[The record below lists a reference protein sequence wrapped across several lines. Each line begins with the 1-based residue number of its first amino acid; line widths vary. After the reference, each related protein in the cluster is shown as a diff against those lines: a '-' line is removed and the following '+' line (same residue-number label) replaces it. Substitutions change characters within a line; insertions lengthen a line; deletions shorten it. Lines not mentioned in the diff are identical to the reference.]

1 MSSASRNSSIDLIRT
16 AALIGICVV
25 NLPYLALSDN
35 DPINISTTYDHT
47 AAFLIEFLFQ
57 GKFFLLFS
65 LIFGW
70 GIEIQARSAER
81 AGVPLSSRYFRRM
94 LGLAVLGCLHAT
106 LVFTGD
112 ILLLYSVLGVL
123 IWPLRT
129 LSARGLVKVALLMVL
144 IEILSIGLIVYLF
157 SSAEELTSVYSL
169 GGAFS
174 EATLARLEKWPDTF
188 VFIFLY
194 QGPLAFGAM
203 LLGLAAAKSNFFAPR
218 NAGQQKLRRTLPWLM
233 PLALLI
239 NCFSALVAY
248 ETNLMGLIGLL
259 GTAVGAPM
267 LSAVYL
273 YLLLRCG
280 QWFRLPNVLIEA
292 GRNSLSAYVTQ
303 GILAGLI
310 FSSYGLNL
318 FDSLGNAA
326 LLAIAIALALL
337 AMSLTGLIA
346 QHWGRGPLE
355 AVLRRI
361 TYGAQKIR

>member
-1 MSSASRNSSIDLIRT
+1 MSTASRNSSIDLIRT

-25 NLPYLALSDN
+25 NLPYLALTDSD
-35 DPINISTTYDHT
+35 PTVTSPSYDHT

-123 IWPLRT
+123 IWPLRN
-129 LSARGLVKVALLMVL
+129 LSPRGLVKVAMLMVL
-144 IEILSIGLIVYLF
+144 VELLSIVLIIYLL
-157 SSAEELTSVYSL
+157 SGAEDLAPAYSL

-174 EATLARLEKWPDTF
+174 EATRARLEEWPETF
-188 VFIFLY
+188 GFIFLY

-203 LLGLAAAKSNFFAPR
+203 LMGLAAAKSQFFASNSP
-218 NAGQQKLRRTLPWLM
+218 GQYRLGRALPWLL
-233 PLALLI
+233 PLALFI
-239 NCFSALVAY
+239 NGFSAFVSQ
-248 ETNLMGLIGLL
+248 ENSLMGLIGLL
-259 GTAVGAPM
+259 SVAIGAPL
-267 LSAVYL
+267 LSTVYL

-280 QWFRLPNVLIEA
+280 QWFSLPNVLIEA
-292 GRNSLSAYVTQ
+292 GRNSLSAYVSQ

-310 FSSYGLNL
+310 FSSYGLDL
-318 FDSLGNAA
+318 FDSFGNAA
-326 LLAIAIALALL
+326 LLVIAIALALL

-346 QHWGRGPLE
+346 QRWGRGPLE
-355 AVLRRI
+355 AVLRRF
-361 TYGAQKIR
+361 TYGVKRH

>member
-1 MSSASRNSSIDLIRT
+1 M
-16 AALIGICVV
+16 
-25 NLPYLALSDN
+25 
-35 DPINISTTYDHT
+35 
-47 AAFLIEFLFQ
+47 
-57 GKFFLLFS
+57 
-65 LIFGW
+65 
-70 GIEIQARSAER
+70 
-81 AGVPLSSRYFRRM
+81 
-94 LGLAVLGCLHAT
+94 
-106 LVFTGD
+106 
-112 ILLLYSVLGVL
+112 
-123 IWPLRT
+123 
-129 LSARGLVKVALLMVL
+129 
-144 IEILSIGLIVYLF
+144 
-157 SSAEELTSVYSL
+157 
-169 GGAFS
+169 
-174 EATLARLEKWPDTF
+174 
-188 VFIFLY
+188 
-194 QGPLAFGAM
+194 
-203 LLGLAAAKSNFFAPR
+203 
-218 NAGQQKLRRTLPWLM
+218 
-233 PLALLI
+233 
-239 NCFSALVAY
+239 
-248 ETNLMGLIGLL
+248 LL